1 MLSDKLLPDEPLD
14 REALSSWDDELLPPP
29 GPRNEETD
37 DEEGVASSVAGGD
50 VEWIPLKIAYDDED
64 GSGLVALL
72 LLLVLNN
79 GVLSFRI
86 GLGRLGY
93 CGDGSSNSVCCLDG
107 DFLSLQ

>member
-1 MLSDKLLPDEPLD
+1 MLNDRLLPEEPLV
-14 REALSSWDDELLPPP
+14 REDLSSWEDELLPP
-29 GPRNEETD
+29 GPRNEEAD
-37 DEEGVASSVAGGD
+37 DEEGVARSVAGGE
-50 VEWIPLKIAYDDED
+50 VEWIPLKVAYDDDD

-72 LLLVLNN
+72 LLLVLNS

-93 CGDGSSNSVCCLDG
+93 CGDGSINSVCCLDG